1 MYLIWQ
7 RDSSTK
13 GAKKNTSPNVK
24 RLQKYMYMYFEQNT
38 KMKCF
43 FTLYLLILDLR
54 QDMLTLQ
61 LLRVMDSLW
70 KEEGLD
76 LRYIIHL
83 PLAYL

>member
-1 MYLIWQ
+1 
-7 RDSSTK
+7 
-13 GAKKNTSPNVK
+13 
-24 RLQKYMYMYFEQNT
+24 MYMYFEQNT
-38 KMKCF
+38 KMKFF

-83 PLAYL
+83 LLAYSILVDY

>member
-1 MYLIWQ
+1 
-7 RDSSTK
+7 
-13 GAKKNTSPNVK
+13 
-24 RLQKYMYMYFEQNT
+24 MYMYFEQNT
-38 KMKCF
+38 KMKFF

-83 PLAYL
+83 LLAYSILVDYWLSIFHVKDIMWNEEKI